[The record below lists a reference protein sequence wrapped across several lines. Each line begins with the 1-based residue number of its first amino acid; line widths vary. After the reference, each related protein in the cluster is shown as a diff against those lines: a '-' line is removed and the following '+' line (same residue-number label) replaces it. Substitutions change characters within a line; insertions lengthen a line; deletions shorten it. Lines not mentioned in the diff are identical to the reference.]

1 MQSNLSHTSL
11 QTNRLLI
18 NQMHRPPIN
27 TIPIILWKHRQLW
40 FANRHTTP
48 DTYQPK
54 TSRTPLNFEHSYNTT
69 SALCKAVSRARKA
82 LPTSPSKRKAVIAK
96 LIYALDEQS
105 QIEIFSNKATT
116 IKRTGHYRIQPTL
129 VEQIYKLYE
138 RDDISQV
145 STDKGD
151 LMTFVNPFT
160 GDRQLTV
167 RRYLMHTLRHV
178 FDLFMKENA
187 GE

>member
-1 MQSNLSHTSL
+1 M
-11 QTNRLLI
+11 
-18 NQMHRPPIN
+18 
-27 TIPIILWKHRQLW
+27 
-40 FANRHTTP
+40 
-48 DTYQPK
+48 
-54 TSRTPLNFEHSYNTT
+54 
-69 SALCKAVSRARKA
+69 SRARKA

-105 QIEIFSNKATT
+105 QMEIFSNKAMT
-116 IKRTGHYRIQPTL
+116 IKRTGHNRIQPTL